1 MSDFLTAHKKVM
13 GHEGGYANNPDDRG
27 GETYKGI
34 ARNFHPKWGGWR
46 YIDNTKAQ
54 AVKQPSFGTTEYS
67 HWVKW
72 LNAVL
77 AELNTLQQFVLD
89 FYLLNFW
96 KRLGEIENQELA
108 TWVYDKNVNT
118 GDNGSRWLQEAAHV
132 TVDGQIGSITLAA
145 VNAADPFVL
154 LERMKTMAVDHYLAE
169 AQKPHQKG
177 FWKSW
182 IARVGLS
189 PEKLAQANLE
199 ARNFG
204 IIA

>member
-1 MSDFLTAHKKVM
+1 MADFISAHRQAM
-13 GHEGGYANNPDDRG
+13 GNEGGYANNPADRG

-34 ARNFHPKWGGWR
+34 SRKNWPAWSGWR
-46 YIDNTKAQ
+46 HIDACLRQ
-54 AVKQPSFGTTEYS
+54 MVKQPPYGTPEYFNWARWANRQLS
-67 HWVKW
+67 A
-72 LNAVL
+72 LP
-77 AELNTLQQFVLD
+77 TLQRQVED
-89 FYLLNFW
+89 FYLTHFW
-96 KRLGEIENQELA
+96 KRLGEIDNQELA
-108 TWVYDKNVNT
+108 AWVYDKDINT
-118 GDNGSRWLQEAAHV
+118 GDDGTRWLQAAAHV
-132 TVDGQIGSITLAA
+132 KVDGQIGSVTLAA

-154 LERMKTMAVDHYLAE
+154 LERMKSMAVDHYLTE

-189 PEKLAQANLE
+189 PEKLAQANYE